1 MDDME
6 PEVSDRSAEDEPR
19 ESSDAAASR
28 DTWPWPV
35 GPARGEIPPVPPLMS
50 PVPAWVPPVPPPP
63 PPPPRRRRRPALAA
77 VLAGIL
83 LFTGGLGIGWGLTR
97 SGGGNSAA
105 VPFTPITTAP
115 QTPGSSR
122 QPGQTPSGQGTTTS
136 AETGVVDI
144 NTYTTRTL
152 TGGGTVPLGA
162 GTGMVLTSSG
172 DVLTN
177 NHVVE
182 GAVRIEVTIPGE
194 GTTYAAKIVGVDPV
208 DDIALVHL
216 VGASNLPTVSL
227 GDSSSVTIG
236 QHIVAVGNAL
246 GQGGAPTVTEGSVT
260 GLDRSISVANDSG
273 GSEHL
278 DNLIQ
283 IDASI
288 SPGDSGGAV
297 VTDGQQVVG
306 MITAASTGGRTQRVS
321 TNGYAIPVADAIDIV
336 NRIRSGRGGAN
347 IIIGKAGF
355 LGISAKD
362 LDPQTAA
369 QLGLAGTRGVLVVEV
384 IPGTS
389 AAKAGLAKDAVI
401 TAIDGEPTPTAEDLS
416 PAIHHHKPGE
426 QIRVTWVDQSGTH
439 TASVTLVSGPAV

>member
-6 PEVSDRSAEDEPR
+6 PEGSDRLAEDDAR
-19 ESSDAAASR
+19 ESSSDN
-28 DTWPWPV
+28 WPWPGPV
-35 GPARGEIPPVPPLMS
+35 APARGEIPPVPP
-50 PVPAWVPPVPPPP
+50 WNPPVPGWVPQVPPP
-63 PPPPRRRRRPALAA
+63 PPPPRRRRPVLAA
-77 VLAGIL
+77 LLAGIL

-105 VPFTPITTAP
+105 LPFTPITTAP
-115 QTPGSSR
+115 PTPGSSG
-122 QPGQTPSGQGTTTS
+122 QPGQTPSGQATTTS

-182 GAVRIEVTIPGE
+182 GAVRIEVTIPGK
-194 GTTYAAKIVGVDPV
+194 GRTYTAKVVGVDPV
-208 DDIALVHL
+208 DDVALLHL
-216 VGASNLPTVSL
+216 VGASNLATVSL

-246 GQGGAPTVTEGSVT
+246 GQGGTPTVTEGSVT
-260 GLDRSISVANDSG
+260 GLDRSIAVANGNG

-278 DNLIQ
+278 DHLIQ
-283 IDASI
+283 IDAPI

-321 TNGYAIPVADAIDIV
+321 TNGYAIPVADAVDIV
-336 NRIRSGRGGAN
+336 NRIRSGKGGAN
-347 IIIGKAGF
+347 IIIGEAGF

-362 LDPQTAA
+362 LDAQTAA

-401 TAIDGEPTPTAEDLS
+401 TAIDGEPTPTADALS
-416 PAIHHHKPGE
+416 PAIHPHKPGE

-439 TASVTLVSGPAV
+439 TSSVTLVSGPAV